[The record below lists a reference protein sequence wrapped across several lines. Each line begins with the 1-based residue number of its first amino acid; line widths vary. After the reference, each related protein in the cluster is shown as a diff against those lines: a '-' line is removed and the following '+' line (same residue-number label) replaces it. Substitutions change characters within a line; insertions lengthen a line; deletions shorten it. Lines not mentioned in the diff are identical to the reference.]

1 MEPVRG
7 APEAGR
13 RARIDLGLYCDH
25 NATAPMH
32 PDVRAAV
39 AEAEEA
45 LWGNPSSPHAA
56 GAVARARLEDCRREL
71 GALLDV
77 DHRRVIFTSGA
88 TESNAQALQPG
99 PRPVLASAV
108 EHPSALSWAGQRV
121 EVDADG
127 VIDLE
132 ALDRALALAG
142 AGARVA
148 LQAAN
153 NETGVLQ
160 PVVEAAA
167 VCAARGA
174 RVHIDAAQL
183 PGRCPLRPAAQSAS
197 SLALCAHKFGGPK
210 GVGLLLVDPE
220 VRPLLRG
227 GAQERGLRPGT
238 VPVPLIVGLT
248 AALRRAEAAV
258 QSGAPA
264 SLAADRDALEAAAVT
279 LGGRPLAAGRPR
291 LPNTTALLFDVDAEI
306 LVMALDMAGLCAST
320 GAACSSGAAEQ
331 SHVLAAMGLRGRP
344 LRLSVGPGLDLARAT
359 AALGALGAARAAL
372 ADGGETLGAPPVDG

>member
-7 APEAGR
+7 VPEAGR
-13 RARIDLGLYCDH
+13 RAQVDLGLYCDH
-25 NATAPMH
+25 NATAPIH

-39 AEAEEA
+39 TEAEEH

-56 GAVARARLEDCRREL
+56 GAAARARLEDCRREV
-71 GALLDV
+71 GGLLDV
-77 DHRRVIFTSGA
+77 DHRRVVFTSGA
-88 TESNAQALQPG
+88 TEANAQALQPG
-99 PRPVLASAV
+99 PGPVFASAV
-108 EHPSALSWAGQRV
+108 EHPSALSWAAQRV
-121 EVDADG
+121 PVDADG
-127 VIDLE
+127 VIDLA
-132 ALDRALALAG
+132 ALEQALALAG
-142 AGARVA
+142 PGARVA

-160 PVVEAAA
+160 PIAEAAA
-167 VCAARGA
+167 LCAARGA
-174 RVHIDAAQL
+174 RLHVDAAQL
-183 PGRCPLRPAAQSAS
+183 PGRCPLRPAAQVAS

-210 GVGLLLVDPE
+210 GVGLLLIDPE

-238 VPVPLIVGLT
+238 VPVPLIVGMS

-264 SLAADRDALEAAAVT
+264 LFAADRDALEAAAVAQ
-279 LGGRPLAAGRPR
+279 GGRPLAAGRPR
-291 LPNTTALLFDVDAEI
+291 LPNTTALLFDVDAEV
-306 LVMALDMAGLCAST
+306 LVMALDMVGMCSST
-320 GAACSSGAAEQ
+320 GSACSSGAAEA

-344 LRLSVGPGLDLARAT
+344 LRLSLGPGFDRVRAT

-372 ADGGETLGAPPVDG
+372 ADATETLGRPLVDG